1 MLQLENRT
9 PFAVDMNLLPN
20 EQGVDTVYLVIKA
33 SFQIGRELTLADEQ
47 TPMREA
53 DVFYGD
59 PEATSI
65 RYASDVHLGK
75 PGTDVIMNGLASAPE
90 GQSVTEL
97 DVSLQLGQLKKVIRV
112 YGDRQW
118 VNGAISSPEPFT
130 SMPLVYEKAYG
141 GVSIVDGEIESSDTR
156 NPVGCGY
163 LGGRKADALDGT
175 PLPNLEDPAALIRSP
190 QDTPAPVCFGFI
202 SPGWMPRYQFCGTY
216 DDEWRST
223 RAPFMPLDFDSR
235 FFQMAHQDL
244 YTSTP
249 LMGGEQVVIE
259 GMHPKGKIAFKI
271 PEVAFNCSLQV
282 DGKVHSPGFNLET
295 ILLEPNQLKLEMT
308 WRAKTACDK
317 KLLKIEKASV
327 SLRR

>member
-9 PFAVDMNLLPN
+9 PFAADMNLLPD
-20 EQGVDTVYLVIKA
+20 EQGVDTVYLVVKA
-33 SFQIGRELTLADEQ
+33 SFQIGHKLTLADEQ
-47 TPMREA
+47 APMRQA

-59 PEATSI
+59 PETTSI

-90 GQSVTEL
+90 GQPVTEL
-97 DVSLQLGQLKKVIRV
+97 DVSLRLGRLKKAVKV

-118 VNGAISSPEPFT
+118 VNGVISNPQPFT

-141 GVSIVDGEIESSDTR
+141 GVSIVDGEIESSDNR

-163 LGGRKADALDGT
+163 LGDRSPDALNGT
-175 PLPNLEDPAALIRSP
+175 PLPNLENPEALITTPQDSPDPA
-190 QDTPAPVCFGFI
+190 CFGFV
-202 SPGWMPRYQFCGTY
+202 SPGWEPRFGFCGTY

-235 FFQMAHQDL
+235 FFQMAHLDL

-249 LMGGEQVVIE
+249 LTGGEEVVIE
-259 GMHPKGKIAFKI
+259 GMHPKGNIAFKI
-271 PEVAFNCSLQV
+271 PEVAFNCRLQV
-282 DGKVHSPGFNLET
+282 DGEVHSPGLNLET
-295 ILLEPNQLKLEMT
+295 ILIEPNRLKLEMT
-308 WRAKTACDK
+308 WRAKMACDK
-317 KLLKIEKASV
+317 KLLKVEKASV